1 MSFWSGVAAAGVA
14 FVIAFVA
21 LGEPVWEYETR
32 DAGGSESWS
41 YSAFVAHQTVYDSAT
56 GVTTF
61 RNYSYDQLAGLPAG
75 RAQPNMARVFGEFQQ
90 LMIGSLVAASA
101 GIALAIVSK
110 WKRLRGIFAGF
121 GFLGAC
127 ALTLFAIF
135 TIAFAIPVAASKD
148 FGTTIPQISGG
159 TLGGPST
166 ASWQPWLGW
175 YLPIGTG
182 LGFAWASSDLWH
194 IRAARKPQPTNV
206 QVTVQRL
213 RPAISVAAIPPPPTD
228 AVPSTVPEPVIEEVF
243 LIASNGLLIKHMSRT
258 LMTDKDRDV
267 VGSMISAISSF
278 VREAFTERDGEIHEV
293 SLGEHRFVMCN
304 DSGVVLAVLVTS
316 GQTEDIVHRMQ
327 HLLAVL
333 RDRYGQRL
341 ATWQGESFEG
351 IEDELAVLWDPYH
364 LPPPPAT

>member
-1 MSFWSGVAAAGVA
+1 MSFWSAVAAAGVA

-41 YSAFVAHQTVYDSAT
+41 YGAFVAHQKVYDSAS
-56 GVTTF
+56 GITTF

-90 LMIGSLVAASA
+90 LAIGSLVAASA

-121 GFLGAC
+121 AFLAAC
-127 ALTLFAIF
+127 ALTLFAVF
-135 TIAFAIPVAASKD
+135 TIAFAIPGAASND
-148 FGTTIPQISGG
+148 FRTTIPQISGG

-166 ASWQPWLGW
+166 ASWRPWLGW

-194 IRAARKPQPTNV
+194 VRPVKKRQPAKV
-206 QVTVQRL
+206 EVTVRMK
-213 RPAISVAAIPPPPTD
+213 PSMSVAAIPPPPAD
-228 AVPSTVPEPVIEEVF
+228 AESSMIPEPVIEEVF

-304 DSGVVLAVLVTS
+304 DSGVVLAVLLTS
-316 GQTEDIVHRMQ
+316 GNTEDIVHRMQ

-333 RDRYGQRL
+333 RDRYGERL

>member
-1 MSFWSGVAAAGVA
+1 MSFWSGLAAAGVA
-14 FVIAFVA
+14 FVVAFVA
-21 LGEPVWEYETR
+21 LGEPVWVYETR
-32 DAGGSESWS
+32 DPGGSESWS
-41 YSAFVAHQTVYDSAT
+41 YGAFVAHETVYDSAS
-56 GVTTF
+56 GIRTF

-90 LMIGSLVAASA
+90 LTIGSLVAASA
-101 GIALAIVSK
+101 GIVLALLSQ
-110 WKRLRGIFAGF
+110 WRRLRGIFAGF
-121 GFLGAC
+121 AFLAAS
-127 ALTLFAIF
+127 ALTLFAVF
-135 TIAFAIPVAASKD
+135 TIAFAIPVAASRD
-148 FGTTIPQISGG
+148 FATTIPQISGG

-194 IRAARKPQPTNV
+194 VRPVKKRQPAKVEVIVRT
-206 QVTVQRL
+206 
-213 RPAISVAAIPPPPTD
+213 RPSIPVAAIPPPPND
-228 AVPSTVPEPVIEEVF
+228 AVPSAVPEPVIEEVF

-304 DSGVVLAVLVTS
+304 DSGVVLAVLLTS
-316 GQTEDIVHRMQ
+316 GETEDVVHRMQ
-327 HLLAVL
+327 HLLALL

-341 ATWQGESFEG
+341 ATWQGEAFEG
-351 IEDELAVLWDPYH
+351 IEDELAVLWEPYH

>member
-21 LGEPVWEYETR
+21 LGAPVWEYATQ
-32 DAGGSESWS
+32 DSQGTESWS
-41 YSAFVAHQTVYDSAT
+41 YGAFIAHQTVFDNST
-56 GVTTF
+56 GITTF

-75 RAQPNMARVFGEFQQ
+75 RAQPSLARVFAEFQQ
-90 LMIGSLVAASA
+90 LTIGALVAASA
-101 GIALAIVSK
+101 GVLLAIVSK
-110 WKRLRGIFAGF
+110 WKRLRGIFPGSA
-121 GFLGAC
+121 FLAAC

-135 TIAFAIPVAASKD
+135 TIAFAIPGAASKD

-159 TLGGPST
+159 TVGG
-166 ASWQPWLGW
+166 ASMQSWRPWLGW
-175 YLPIGTG
+175 YLPIGAG

-194 IRAARKPQPTNV
+194 LRPARKAQPKME
-206 QVTVQRL
+206 VTVQRT
-213 RPAISVAAIPPPPTD
+213 RPPTPVLPIPPPPTD
-228 AVPSTVPEPVIEEVF
+228 ASTMMPEPVIEEVF

-278 VREAFTERDGEIHEV
+278 VREAFTERDGETHEV

-304 DSGVVLAVLVTS
+304 DSGVVLAVLLTS
-316 GQTEDIVHRMQ
+316 GETEDIVHRMQ
-327 HLLAVL
+327 HLLVVL

-364 LPPPPAT
+364 LPPPPTS

>member
-21 LGEPVWEYETR
+21 LGAPVWEYETR
-32 DAGGSESWS
+32 DTGGSESWS
-41 YSAFVAHQTVYDSAT
+41 YGAFVAHQTVYDRAS
-56 GVTTF
+56 GITTF
-61 RNYSYDQLAGLPAG
+61 RNYSYDQLASLPAG
-75 RAQPNMARVFGEFQQ
+75 RAQPRMAQVFVEFQQ

-101 GIALAIVSK
+101 GIVLALLSK
-110 WKRLRGIFAGF
+110 WRRLRGIFAGF
-121 GFLGAC
+121 GFLAAC
-127 ALTLFAIF
+127 ALTLFAVF

-148 FGTTIPQISGG
+148 FATTIPQISGG

-166 ASWQPWLGW
+166 ASWRPWLGW

-194 IRAARKPQPTNV
+194 VRPIKRRPPAKV
-206 QVTVQRL
+206 EVTVRM
-213 RPAISVAAIPPPPTD
+213 RPSIPVAAIPPPPTD
-228 AVPSTVPEPVIEEVF
+228 GVPSTVPEPVIEEVF

-304 DSGVVLAVLVTS
+304 ESGVVLAVLVTS
-316 GQTEDIVHRMQ
+316 GETEGLVHRMQ
-327 HLLAVL
+327 HLLVVL

-341 ATWQGESFEG
+341 SVWQGESFEG
-351 IEDELAVLWDPYH
+351 IEDELAVLWEPYH

>member
-175 YLPIGTG
+175 YLPACATCQETSTVED
-182 LGFAWASSDLWH
+182 SSDRPT
-194 IRAARKPQPTNV
+194 RAAGLPGRRDSASADGRRALDRARAGDRGGVPHRL
-206 QVTVQRL
+206 QR
-213 RPAISVAAIPPPPTD
+213 
-228 AVPSTVPEPVIEEVF
+228 AVDQTHVPH
-243 LIASNGLLIKHMSRT
+243 L
-258 LMTDKDRDV
+258 D
-267 VGSMISAISSF
+267 
-278 VREAFTERDGEIHEV
+278 DG
-293 SLGEHRFVMCN
+293 
-304 DSGVVLAVLVTS
+304 
-316 GQTEDIVHRMQ
+316 
-327 HLLAVL
+327 
-333 RDRYGQRL
+333 
-341 ATWQGESFEG
+341 
-351 IEDELAVLWDPYH
+351 
-364 LPPPPAT
+364 

>member
-1 MSFWSGVAAAGVA
+1 MSFWSGIAAAGVA

-41 YSAFVAHQTVYDSAT
+41 YGVFLAHEVVYDRAS
-56 GVTTF
+56 GITTF

-75 RAQPNMARVFGEFQQ
+75 RAQPNMAKVFGEFQQ
-90 LMIGSLVAASA
+90 LMIGSFVAGSA
-101 GIALAIVSK
+101 GIGLALVSK
-110 WKRLRGIFAGF
+110 FRRLRGIFAGF
-121 GFLGAC
+121 AFLGAC
-127 ALTLFAIF
+127 AFTLFAVF
-135 TIAFAIPVAASKD
+135 TIAFAIPGAASKD
-148 FGTTIPQISGG
+148 FSTTIPQISGG
-159 TLGGPST
+159 TLDGT
-166 ASWQPWLGW
+166 VSWRPWLGW

-194 IRAARKPQPTNV
+194 
-206 QVTVQRL
+206 L
-213 RPAISVAAIPPPPTD
+213 RPAKKSQPAKVGAPVPRMRPVTPIPPPPED
-228 AVPSTVPEPVIEEVF
+228 APPSNVPEPVIEEVF

-304 DSGVVLAVLVTS
+304 ESGVVLAVLVTT
-316 GQTEDIVHRMQ
+316 GQAEDLVHRMQ

-351 IEDELAVLWDPYH
+351 IEDELAVLWEPYH